1 MDRTE
6 SAGVSSESQDAMP
19 APLALMLQAD
29 ADIHSLVTSCCMQ
42 TLWQLPAALQE
53 VTKPLQ
59 PAKEGSASDA
69 IGRAPSGALP
79 EAADEE
85 AAAAEVPAA
94 AAEGPNAMPRQ
105 PSGRPGQLSLP
116 DGQGVGSDASAAPSA
131 APSPHDAAEEQAR
144 RERSESGG
152 LASGSSPSA
161 SSAAAAARAAW
172 AASAGGGGAAAT
184 ATDRAKR
191 RPARASST
199 GEPKRTLGLKLSP
212 RKSMGSTITDRLLG
226 RRSLVGGA
234 LADDE
239 DDDDVGGGHAVA
251 FLLEWEACVRVDA
264 DSRLQ
269 LLAADSAVLVACGFD
284 DLGISGKS
292 VTALRL
298 GGCDTGRRPS
308 REAPGMQRRS
318 SGALHDEEE
327 PQGTGRPGLFTA
339 EFSVQVSLLS
349 STILRHLACFLTS
362 DGLAKCPCDQVR

>member
-6 SAGVSSESQDAMP
+6 SAGVSSESQDAVP

-42 TLWQLPAALQE
+42 TLWQLPSALQE

-59 PAKEGSASDA
+59 PTKEGSASDA

-94 AAEGPNAMPRQ
+94 AAEGPNGMPRQ

-116 DGQGVGSDASAAPSA
+116 DAQGVGSDASAAPSV
-131 APSPHDAAEEQAR
+131 APSPHNAAEEQAR

-172 AASAGGGGAAAT
+172 AASAGGGGAAA
-184 ATDRAKR
+184 DRAKR

-199 GEPKRTLGLKLSP
+199 GEPKRTLGLTLSP
-212 RKSMGSTITDRLLG
+212 RTSMGSTITDRLLG
-226 RRSLVGGA
+226 RRSLVGGT
-234 LADDE
+234 LADEE
-239 DDDDVGGGHAVA
+239 DDDDVAGGRAVA

-298 GGCDTGRRPS
+298 GGCDRGRRPS

-327 PQGTGRPGLFTA
+327 PQETGRPGLFTA

-349 STILRHLACFLTS
+349 STILRHFTCFLHQMVWRNT
-362 DGLAKCPCDQVR
+362 L